1 MKNLSLLLLAGLAA
15 GASAADAPK
24 AAKTPQAGKLATVD
38 AVKAAEARQSE
49 FYERVEIP
57 TPAGEVTEVSS
68 IALLPGKKV
77 AIGTRRGDIWVAEGA
92 YDADLTKI
100 RWTKFASNQHEPL
113 GMFWKDGS
121 MYAMQRPEFSRLTD
135 KDGDGRADSFDTV
148 CSQWGISGDY
158 HEYAF
163 GSDPDKNGDVWMVLC
178 LTGSFH
184 SHSPWRGW
192 AAKITPEGR
201 FIPVASGIRS
211 PGGIGANDKGEFF
224 YTDNQGVWNGSSSL
238 KWLRPGSFQG
248 NPTGNRSAAL
258 ADFPTP
264 PEPVSGSRTL
274 AERLKFPEYVPPAL
288 ILPHGRVGNSPSG
301 VACDMSKGKF
311 GPWESHM
318 LIGEQTASQVQRA
331 NLEVVNGLYQGAVFH
346 FLGGF
351 EAGLIPVRMD
361 QEDGTLFV
369 GGSNRG
375 WGSRGSKT
383 FTFER
388 VRFKGKVPFE
398 MHNISARHD
407 GFEVTFTHPVDAAAA
422 ADTKNYAL
430 DAFTYIYQSSYG
442 SPEVDQAVP
451 TVKSAAVSADGL
463 KVRLV
468 VDGLVRG
475 HVHHL
480 ALGDIKSKAGE
491 TLWHN
496 EGWYTL
502 NEIPAK

>member
-1 MKNLSLLLLAGLAA
+1 MKKLSLILALVGLTV
-15 GASAADAPK
+15 GVSAAPAKAPK
-24 AAKTPQAGKLATVD
+24 AGKLATVD
-38 AVKAAEARQSE
+38 SVKVAEARQSE

-77 AIGTRRGDIWVAEGA
+77 AIGTRRGDIWIAEGA
-92 YDADLTKI
+92 YDADLSKI
-100 RWTKFASNQHEPL
+100 KWTKFASNQHEPL

-121 MYAMQRPEFSRLTD
+121 MYAMQRPEFTRLTD
-135 KDGDGRADSFDTV
+135 RDGDGRADSFDAV
-148 CSQWGISGDY
+148 SSKWGVSGDY

-163 GSDPDKNGDVWMVLC
+163 GSEPDKNGDVWMVLC

-184 SHSPWRGW
+184 AHAPWRGW
-192 AAKITPEGR
+192 CARITPDGK
-201 FIPVASGIRS
+201 FVPTASGIRS
-211 PGGIGANDKGEFF
+211 PGGIGANAQGDMF
-224 YTDNQGVWNGSSSL
+224 YTDNQGVWNGSSAL

-248 NPTGNRSAAL
+248 NPTGNKSAAL
-258 ADFPTP
+258 ANFPAP
-264 PEPVSGSRTL
+264 PEPTSGSRILT
-274 AERLKFPEYVPPAL
+274 ERLKFPAFVPPSV
-288 ILPHGRVGNSPSG
+288 ILPHGKVGNSPSG
-301 VACDMSKGKF
+301 IACDMTKGKF
-311 GPWESHM
+311 GPWESQM
-318 LIGEQTASQVQRA
+318 LVGEQTASQVQRI
-331 NLEVVNGLYQGAVFH
+331 NLEFVNGLYQGAVFH

-375 WGSRGSKT
+375 WGSRGSKP

-398 MHNISARHD
+398 MHDISARND

-422 ADTKNYAL
+422 ADVKNYTM
-430 DAFTYIYQSSYG
+430 DTFTYIYQSSYG
-442 SPEVDQAVP
+442 SPEVDQTEPV
-451 TVKSAAVSADGL
+451 VKSATVSADGL

-475 HVHHL
+475 SIHHL
-480 ALGDIKSKAGE
+480 VLGDIKAKSGDA
-491 TLWHN
+491 LWHS